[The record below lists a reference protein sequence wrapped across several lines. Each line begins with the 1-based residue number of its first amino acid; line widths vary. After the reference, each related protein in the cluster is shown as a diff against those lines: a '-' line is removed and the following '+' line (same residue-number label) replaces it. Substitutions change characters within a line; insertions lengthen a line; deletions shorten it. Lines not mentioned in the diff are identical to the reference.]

1 MRSLFT
7 ALTLGAIALS
17 AIALPASAATK
28 LEVEGFVDRLKNG
41 DLDENVLLYPTAD
54 RRVAFA
60 HINAWMPTRPLFPS
74 ENPYAL
80 TIEIDGDLENVS
92 YQVGGETFTVGDFLK
107 REPLMGMA
115 VVKGDTIKLEHYA
128 KDHSPES
135 VWVSFSVTKSFT
147 STLIG
152 AAVKDGFI
160 SSIDDTVETYLP
172 RLKGTA
178 YGAVSI
184 KNILQMSSGV
194 AWNEDYADPDSD
206 VAKAGTFQGTQLTDY
221 LGTLPQKH
229 APGTVFN
236 YNTAESNLLGEVLRA
251 AVGNSATDY
260 MNAKIWQGFGMEH
273 WGNWMQSAPFA
284 GETGGCCISASVRD
298 YARLGIFV
306 KNGAV
311 NAAGESI
318 VPDGWMAEAT
328 TPSKGYE
335 GYGYKWWLE
344 GGGNYMAAGIFG
356 QFIFIDPNN
365 DVVISMHSNA
375 PAAVDTNY
383 HAHADASMKAI
394 AASLG
399 S

>member
-7 ALTLGAIALS
+7 ALTLGAITLTA
-17 AIALPASAATK
+17 AALPASAATK
-28 LEVEGFVDRLKNG
+28 QEVQGLLERLKSG
-41 DLDENVLLYPTAD
+41 DLDANVLLYPTAD

-60 HINAWMPTRPLFPS
+60 HTNAWMPTRPLFPS

-80 TIEIDGDLENVS
+80 TTEMDGDLANVS

-128 KDHSPES
+128 EDHSPES
-135 VWVSFSVTKSFT
+135 VWLSFSVTKSFT

-152 AAVKDGFI
+152 AAIKDGFI
-160 SSIDDTVETYLP
+160 KSVDDTVETYLP
-172 RLKGTA
+172 RLKGTD

-184 KNILQMSSGV
+184 KNILQMSSGI
-194 AWNEDYADPDSD
+194 AWNENYADPDSD

-221 LGTLPQKH
+221 LGNLPQKH
-229 APGTVFN
+229 KPGTVFN

-260 MNAKIWQGFGMEH
+260 MNAKVWQGFGMEH

-284 GETGGCCISASVRD
+284 GETGGCCISASIRD

-318 VPDGWMAEAT
+318 VPDGWMEEAT
-328 TPSKGYE
+328 TPSKGFA

-344 GGGNYMAAGIFG
+344 GGGTYMAAGIFG
-356 QFIFIDPNN
+356 QFIFIDPKN

-375 PAAVDTNY
+375 PAAVDTDY
-383 HAHADASMKAI
+383 HAHADAAMKAI
-394 AASLG
+394 AAAFG
-399 S
+399 A

>member
-1 MRSLFT
+1 MRSLII
-7 ALTLGAIALS
+7 TLFLSALS
-17 AIALPASAATK
+17 LSANAATPQA
-28 LEVEGFVDRLKNG
+28 VESFVERLKTG

-54 RRVAFA
+54 RRIGFA
-60 HINAWMPTRPLFPS
+60 HMNAWMPTRPLFPS

-80 TIEIDGDLENVS
+80 ATEIDRDLDRVS
-92 YQVGGETFTVGDFLK
+92 YRVGDETFTVGDFLK

-115 VVKGDTIKLEHYA
+115 VLKGDTIKLEHYA
-128 KDHSPES
+128 EDHSPES
-135 VWVSFSVTKSFT
+135 VWISFSVTKSFT

-160 SSIDDTVETYLP
+160 GSIDDTVETYLP

-206 VAKAGTFQGTQLTDY
+206 VAKAGSFQGTELTDY
-221 LGTLPQKH
+221 LRMLPQEHK
-229 APGTVFN
+229 PGTVFN

-251 AVGNSATDY
+251 AIGNSATDY

-306 KNGAV
+306 KDGAV

-318 VPDGWMAEAT
+318 VPDGWMTEAT
-328 TPSKGYE
+328 SPSKGYE
-335 GYGYKWWLE
+335 GYGYKWWLQ
-344 GGGNYMAAGIFG
+344 GDGTYMAEGIFG
-356 QFIFIDPNN
+356 QFIFIDPNR

-383 HAHADASMKAI
+383 HVHANAAMKAI

-399 S
+399 T

>member
-1 MRSLFT
+1 MRSLII
-7 ALTLGAIALS
+7 TLFLSALS
-17 AIALPASAATK
+17 LSANAATPQA
-28 LEVEGFVDRLKNG
+28 VESFVERLKTG

-54 RRVAFA
+54 RRIGFA
-60 HINAWMPTRPLFPS
+60 HMNAWMPTRPLFPS

-80 TIEIDGDLENVS
+80 ATEIDRDLDRVS
-92 YQVGGETFTVGDFLK
+92 YRVGGETFTVGDFLK

-115 VVKGDTIKLEHYA
+115 VLKGDTIKLEHYA
-128 KDHSPES
+128 EDHSPES
-135 VWVSFSVTKSFT
+135 VWISFSVTKSFT

-160 SSIDDTVETYLP
+160 GSIDDTVETYLP

-206 VAKAGTFQGTQLTDY
+206 VAKAGSFQGTELTDY
-221 LGTLPQKH
+221 LRMLPQEHK
-229 APGTVFN
+229 PGTVFN

-251 AVGNSATDY
+251 AIGNSATDY
-260 MNAKIWQGFGMEH
+260 MNAKIWQDFGMEH

-306 KNGAV
+306 KDGAV

-318 VPDGWMAEAT
+318 VPDGWMTEAT
-328 TPSKGYE
+328 SPSKGYE
-335 GYGYKWWLE
+335 GYGYKWWLQ
-344 GGGNYMAAGIFG
+344 GDGTYMAEGIFG
-356 QFIFIDPNN
+356 QFIFIDPNR

-383 HAHADASMKAI
+383 HVHANAAMKAI

-399 S
+399 T

>member
-1 MRSLFT
+1 MRSLII
-7 ALTLGAIALS
+7 TLFLSALS
-17 AIALPASAATK
+17 LSANAATPQA
-28 LEVEGFVDRLKNG
+28 VESFVERLKTG

-54 RRVAFA
+54 RRIGFA
-60 HINAWMPTRPLFPS
+60 HMNAWMPTRPLFPS

-80 TIEIDGDLENVS
+80 ATEIDRDLDRVS
-92 YQVGGETFTVGDFLK
+92 YRVGDETFTVGDFLK

-115 VVKGDTIKLEHYA
+115 VLKGDTIKLEHYA
-128 KDHSPES
+128 EDHSPES
-135 VWVSFSVTKSFT
+135 VWISFSVTKSFT

-160 SSIDDTVETYLP
+160 VSIDDTVETYLP

-206 VAKAGTFQGTQLTDY
+206 VAKAGSFQGTELTDY
-221 LGTLPQKH
+221 LRMLPQEHK
-229 APGTVFN
+229 PGTVFN

-251 AVGNSATDY
+251 AIGNSATDY

-306 KNGAV
+306 KDGAV

-318 VPDGWMAEAT
+318 VPDGWMTEAT
-328 TPSKGYE
+328 SPSKGYE
-335 GYGYKWWLE
+335 GYGYKWWLQ
-344 GGGNYMAAGIFG
+344 GDGTYMAEGIFG
-356 QFIFIDPNN
+356 QFIFIDPNR

-383 HAHADASMKAI
+383 HVHANAAMKAI

-399 S
+399 T

>member
-7 ALTLGAIALS
+7 ALTLSVITLS
-17 AIALPASAATK
+17 VIALPASAATK
-28 LEVEGFVDRLKNG
+28 QEVEGFLDRLKSG
-41 DLDENVLLYPTAD
+41 DLDANVLLYPIAD

-80 TIEIDGDLENVS
+80 ATEIDRNLERLS
-92 YQVGGETFTVGDFLK
+92 YQVGGETFTVGDFLQ

-128 KDHSPES
+128 KDHGPES
-135 VWVSFSVTKSFT
+135 VWISFSVTKSFT

-152 AAVKDGFI
+152 AGVKDGFI
-160 SSIDDTVETYLP
+160 GSIEDTVETYLP

-229 APGTVFN
+229 KPGTVFN

-260 MNAKIWQGFGMEH
+260 MNAKVWQGFGMEH

-284 GETGGCCISASVRD
+284 GETGGCCISASIRD

-306 KNGAV
+306 KKGAV
-311 NAAGESI
+311 NATGESL
-318 VPDGWMAEAT
+318 VPEGWMKEAT
-328 TPSKGYE
+328 SPSKGYA

-344 GGGNYMAAGIFG
+344 GDGAYAASGIFG
-356 QFIFIDPNN
+356 QGIYIDPQR
-365 DVVISMHSNA
+365 DVVISLHSNA

-383 HAHADASMKAI
+383 HAHADAVIKAI
-394 AASLG
+394 AASFDR
-399 S
+399 

>member
-1 MRSLFT
+1 MRSLIT
-7 ALTLGAIALS
+7 ALFLSALS
-17 AIALPASAATK
+17 LSANAATQQ
-28 LEVEGFVDRLKNG
+28 EVDTFVERLKTG
-41 DLDENVLLYPTAD
+41 DLDQNVLLYPTAD

-60 HINAWMPTRPLFPS
+60 HTNAWMPTRPLFPS

-80 TIEIDGDLENVS
+80 TTEIDEDVENVS
-92 YQVGGETFTVGDFLK
+92 YQVDGETFTVSDFLK

-135 VWVSFSVTKSFT
+135 VWLSFSVTKSFT

-160 SSIDDTVETYLP
+160 GSIEDTVETYLP
-172 RLKGTA
+172 RLKDTA

-194 AWNEDYADPDSD
+194 AWNENYADPDSD

-229 APGTVFN
+229 KPGTVFN

-260 MNAKIWQGFGMEH
+260 MNAKVWQGFGMEH

-284 GETGGCCISASVRD
+284 GETGGCCISASIRD

-328 TPSKGYE
+328 SPSKGYE
-335 GYGYKWWLE
+335 GYGYKWWLYSD
-344 GGGNYMAAGIFG
+344 GMYMAEGIFG
-356 QFIFIDPNN
+356 QFIFIDPNHE
-365 DVVISMHSNA
+365 VVISMHSNA

-383 HAHADASMKAI
+383 HAHANAAMKAI
-394 AASLG
+394 AASFG

>member
-1 MRSLFT
+1 MRSLII
-7 ALTLGAIALS
+7 TLFLSALS
-17 AIALPASAATK
+17 LSANAATPQA
-28 LEVEGFVDRLKNG
+28 VESFVERLKTG

-54 RRVAFA
+54 RRIGFA
-60 HINAWMPTRPLFPS
+60 HMNAWMPTRPLFPS

-80 TIEIDGDLENVS
+80 ATEIDRDLDRVS
-92 YQVGGETFTVGDFLK
+92 YRVGGETFTVGDFLK

-115 VVKGDTIKLEHYA
+115 VLKGDTIKLEHYA
-128 KDHSPES
+128 DDHSPES
-135 VWVSFSVTKSFT
+135 VWISFSVTKSFT

-160 SSIDDTVETYLP
+160 GSIDDTVETYLP

-194 AWNEDYADPDSD
+194 AWNEDYADTDSD
-206 VAKAGTFQGTQLTDY
+206 VAKAGSFKGTELTDY
-221 LGTLPQKH
+221 LGMLPQEHK
-229 APGTVFN
+229 PGTVFN

-251 AVGNSATDY
+251 AIGNSATDY

-306 KNGAV
+306 KDGAV

-318 VPDGWMAEAT
+318 VPDGWMTEAT
-328 TPSKGYE
+328 SPSKGYE
-335 GYGYKWWLE
+335 GYGYKWWLQ
-344 GGGNYMAAGIFG
+344 GDGTYMAEGIFG
-356 QFIFIDPNN
+356 QFIFIDPNR

-375 PAAVDTNY
+375 HAAVDTNY
-383 HAHADASMKAI
+383 HVHANAAMKAI

-399 S
+399 T

>member
-1 MRSLFT
+1 MRSLIT
-7 ALTLGAIALS
+7 ALFLSALS
-17 AIALPASAATK
+17 LSANAATQQ
-28 LEVEGFVDRLKNG
+28 EVDTFVERLKTG
-41 DLDENVLLYPTAD
+41 DLDQNVLLYPTAD

-60 HINAWMPTRPLFPS
+60 HTNAWMPTRPLFPS

-80 TIEIDGDLENVS
+80 TTEIDEDVENVS
-92 YQVGGETFTVGDFLK
+92 YQVDGETFTVSDFLK

-135 VWVSFSVTKSFT
+135 VWLSFSVTKSFT

-160 SSIDDTVETYLP
+160 GSIEDTVETYLP

-194 AWNEDYADPDSD
+194 AWNENYADPDSD

-229 APGTVFN
+229 KPGTVFN

-260 MNAKIWQGFGMEH
+260 MNAKVWQGFGMEH

-284 GETGGCCISASVRD
+284 GETGGCCISASIRD

-318 VPDGWMAEAT
+318 VPDSWMAEAT
-328 TPSKGYE
+328 SPSKGYE
-335 GYGYKWWLE
+335 GYGYKWWLYSD
-344 GGGNYMAAGIFG
+344 GMYMAEGIFG
-356 QFIFIDPNN
+356 QFIFIDPNHE
-365 DVVISMHSNA
+365 VVISMHSNA

-383 HAHADASMKAI
+383 HAHANAAMKAI
-394 AASLG
+394 AASFG